1 MKKIWLITYNLD
13 GVTAGPSVRFQRYAS
28 FFMNKGYRLVFVT
41 FKSNPDLPDNESR
54 EFYDVIRVSSKSR
67 IFHHTLFIAKCLL
80 KALFIKEKPYSI
92 LTFSLTTFHLWFL
105 PLLNIR
111 NLKLIFVNTMS
122 LHTTYIKGNSSAI
135 NLYNTIHRKLYSI
148 LFRNLHAIVN
158 SSNALTDGFRKLKV
172 PDSKLKVIYN
182 GVNNQRFKPVNDI
195 EKEAFR
201 NKLNLPQTGKLV
213 LFVGLKVDRKGILDL
228 IESWK
233 LIYKIHPDYYLVM
246 VGDEKTSAGDPDY
259 NSQWDLIKKEIENP
273 DLRIINRPN
282 HPHIE
287 EYFFSSD
294 IFIFLSKKE
303 GMPNVVLEA
312 MAAGL
317 PMIVTEFEG
326 FSNDYGINGENYI
339 LVERDP
345 KIISQSIVK
354 LNTEKD
360 FYNTIRNNSLQHVQD
375 NFLVEASIDKYIQ
388 LFESKI

>member
-28 FFMNKGYRLVFVT
+28 FFTKKGYRLVFVT
-41 FKSNPDLPDNESR
+41 FKSNPDLPNTESR

-67 IFHHTLFIAKCLL
+67 VFHHTLFIAKCLL
-80 KALFIKEKPYSI
+80 KALFSKEKPFSI

-105 PLLNIR
+105 PLLKIA

-122 LHTTYIKGNSSAI
+122 LHTTYLKGNSAPI
-135 NLYNTIHRKLYSI
+135 NFYNAIHRSLYSL
-148 LFRNLHAIVN
+148 LFKNLHAIVN
-158 SSNALTDGFRKLKV
+158 SSNALTDSFRRLNI

-182 GVNNQRFKPVNDI
+182 GVNNQRFKPVSDT
-195 EKEAFR
+195 EKQAFR
-201 NKLNLPQTGKLV
+201 ERLDLPKIGKLV

-228 IESWK
+228 MESWR
-233 LIYKIHPDYYLVM
+233 LIYKDHPDYYLVL

-282 HPHIE
+282 HPQIE

-317 PMIVTEFEG
+317 PMIITEFEG
-326 FSNDYGINGENYI
+326 FSNDYGENGENYI
-339 LVERDP
+339 LVERNP
-345 KIISQSIVK
+345 KVISEAVVK
-354 LNTEKD
+354 LNTDKD
-360 FYNTIRNNSLQHVQD
+360 FYNSIRNKSLQHVQD